1 MKSKVIWLISLWL
14 LPCFG
19 FAQNTVANA
28 NYSPKVMVMQM
39 VLGLVVVVACIY
51 GLFWLSKRVGYNKLF
66 RNQSMQVVSSMAV
79 GQRERVVLVKVGDT
93 PILLGV
99 APGRVSQLHVFDKND
114 TSVLPK
120 EELDNIAVVSD
131 SSPKVKGDFANFMKK
146 LMTNGSEK

>member
-1 MKSKVIWLISLWL
+1 MKSKVTGLISLWL
-14 LPCFG
+14 FPCFC
-19 FAQNTVANA
+19 FAQNTTVNA
-28 NYSPKVMVMQM
+28 NYSPKLMVLQM

-120 EELDNIAVVSD
+120 EDFDSISMDSD
-131 SSPKVKGDFANFMKK
+131 SSPKIKGDFSNFMKK